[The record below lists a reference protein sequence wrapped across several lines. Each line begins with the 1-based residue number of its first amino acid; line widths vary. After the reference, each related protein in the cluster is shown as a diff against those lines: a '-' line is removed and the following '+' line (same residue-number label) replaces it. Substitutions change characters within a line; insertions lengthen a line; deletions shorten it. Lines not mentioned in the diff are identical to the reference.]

1 MIKKTNDTLHTEAK
15 QNINTANDLRGD
27 LLIVYQSLRDGDIGL
42 REAKERANVAG
53 KILSSAKLQLEYNA
67 YTKSDAKIPFLEA

>member
-1 MIKKTNDTLHTEAK
+1 MKTTIKNITELRL
-15 QNINTANDLRGD
+15 DLMN
-27 LLIVYQSLRDGDIGL
+27 VYSALKDGDIGL

-67 YTKSDAKIPFLEA
+67 YTKSDAKIPFLES